1 MLSFEQF
8 VEDSIAAKTD
18 SELFV
23 LYQNVL
29 KDYGFDRVVYTLI
42 TDHPSIKKPA
52 RHGVLEN
59 YPEDWMS
66 YYAEKGFEKIDP
78 VIKTGS
84 LSKMPFTWSE
94 LMENSLWSDEQY
106 NLMHESAEAGLKNGA
121 GIPIFGGLGEVA
133 GVGIASSAGGVDINK
148 KMLHVI
154 RAITTQ
160 FHFRYCELEKERL
173 ASACGTE
180 APEEIRISS
189 REREVLHWTADG
201 KSDSVIA
208 GILGISQDAVKY
220 HRKNV
225 YRKLG
230 VSERTM
236 AVLKAMR
243 LGLINPYCLR

>member
-8 VEDSIAAKTD
+8 VERSIDAGTD
-18 SELFV
+18 SELFA
-23 LYQNVL
+23 LYQSVL

-52 RHGVLEN
+52 RHGILGN

-66 YYAEKGFEKIDP
+66 HYIAKDFEKIDP
-78 VIKTGS
+78 VIKTTSVTKSPFIWEEMMETGEWSREQRHLMAEGS
-84 LSKMPFTWSE
+84 
-94 LMENSLWSDEQY
+94 
-106 NLMHESAEAGLKNGA
+106 EAGLRDGA
-121 GIPIFGGLGEVA
+121 AIPIFGGIGEVA
-133 GVGIASSAGGVDINK
+133 GVGLASSAGGVDINK
-148 KMLHVI
+148 KILHVI

-160 FHFRYCELEKERL
+160 FHFRYCEMEKERI
-173 ASACGTE
+173 ANISGAE
-180 APEEIRISS
+180 AAKEIRISS

-225 YRKLG
+225 YRKLE